1 MIGVQNSP
9 DVDCMSTEP
18 TMGPVH
24 ENDTSTSVRAMKNMP
39 ARPFLSDFESLSFT
53 SFSGSTISNAPKN
66 EAAKIMKTAKKIRFG
81 SQCVASQLNMSAV
94 TTSPPTSHVMRI
106 MMPMG
111 TV

>member
-1 MIGVQNSP
+1 M
-9 DVDCMSTEP
+9 
-18 TMGPVH
+18 
-24 ENDTSTSVRAMKNMP
+24 ENKLQELTKKLYDEGLEKGRAE
-39 ARPFLSDFESLSFT
+39 ADRLVGE
-53 SFSGSTISNAPKN
+53 AKN